1 MIRPPD
7 TRGGRNV
14 PHRDSLGRM
23 PRSAGVKP
31 RPRHELVMRLVHPL
45 VGPGVA
51 VLRRLGARP
60 EQVVLAHGAVG
71 LVAAA
76 LVATRR
82 HGAWLVAAALL
93 QVKTVLD
100 NLDGSLARATG
111 RVSELGRYLDT
122 GVDLVV
128 HVALFAALAAHGPW
142 PVAALAFAVLTVLL
156 SYDFNVERLH
166 REAHGEGASA
176 PGSSPAASPERATDA
191 SPAPAWERAALD
203 LSKGLYRA
211 VLAPATGRPA
221 EAATPDAVRA
231 WWGVGATAALVNLGL
246 STQYVVLGVCLAL
259 GAPFAYA
266 WVVLAQG
273 AYLIAVIAYRYVTF
287 RRRARP

>member
-1 MIRPPD
+1 
-7 TRGGRNV
+7 
-14 PHRDSLGRM
+14 
-23 PRSAGVKP
+23 
-31 RPRHELVMRLVHPL
+31 MRLVHPL

-51 VLRRLGARP
+51 VLRRLGVRP

-76 LVATRR
+76 LVATPR
-82 HGAWLVAAALL
+82 HGAWLAAAALL
-93 QVKTVLD
+93 QLKTVLD

-128 HVALFAALAAHGPW
+128 NVALFAALAAHGPW
-142 PVAALAFAVLTVLL
+142 PVAALAFAVLTALL

-211 VLAPATGRPA
+211 VLAPQDAAIRALERRLLARATGRPA

-287 RRRARP
+287 RRRARPAAGAEGA